1 MKQKLYTLSLIGW
14 SLTTIIVLLTLFKI
28 NLVEKF
34 PFLFIL
40 FAGIFIVFIPCVL
53 YAKNHEKIMEYEY
66 DNNTIFSSGSVPLI
80 PFFENVPNWLLG
92 ILGLSFITA
101 IICLSKS
108 FNIEGTGQII
118 NDKYFLTNQGSVI
131 KEITKI
137 EYEKN
142 KILDIRGFF
151 GLAMLFYAIPILVY
165 KKLIE
170 WENSD
175 AE

>member
-101 IICLSKS
+101 IICLSK
-108 FNIEGTGQII
+108 
-118 NDKYFLTNQGSVI
+118 
-131 KEITKI
+131 
-137 EYEKN
+137 
-142 KILDIRGFF
+142 
-151 GLAMLFYAIPILVY
+151 
-165 KKLIE
+165 
-170 WENSD
+170 
-175 AE
+175 